1 MKVIVAGSRNII
13 SREIVFTI
21 LDDAR
26 EKLIKV
32 KTPITEVVCGDA
44 IGVDKLGSNWALSK
58 SIPVKSFPAYW
69 NKFGRKAR
77 LIRIQEMGEYADSLI
92 AIWDG
97 ESSGTK
103 HMIDVMNKLNK
114 PHRVFIISEE
124 VIKKEYDKYSYITR
138 KGI

>member
-26 EKLIKV
+26 NKLIKV
-32 KTPITEVVCGDA
+32 KTPITEVVCGEA
-44 IGVDKLGSNWALSK
+44 IGVDKLGSSWALSK
-58 SIPVKSFPAYW
+58 SIPVKSFPANW
-69 NKFGRKAR
+69 NKFGKRAGP
-77 LIRIQEMGEYADSLI
+77 IRNQEMGEYADSLI

-103 HMIDVMNKLNK
+103 HMIDVMKKMNK